1 MTAPALSPQLRPR
14 KVPRQQRALETRA
27 RILDA
32 ARAVFQEHGYAHG
45 TTNRIAEAA
54 GLSVG
59 SLYQYFPNKDAIL
72 VELVDLHIAAGTDA
86 VVAALASTARARG
99 DESASLDDSASPDG
113 SASLQGAPSLQG
125 AASLDPVPSAVLA
138 LDGMPLD
145 VLVRPVVDA
154 MVRLHATD
162 PRLHRVLFEE
172 APRPPEQLARLRA
185 LERDLTDLLA
195 AVLADHPEV
204 RAPDPQLAARLVI
217 DTIESLV
224 HRVATDDAS
233 GIPPPVL
240 VDEITHMVV
249 AYLRTPR
256 P

>member
-1 MTAPALSPQLRPR
+1 MTAAALSPQLRPR
-14 KVPRQQRALETRA
+14 KVPRQQRAVETRA

-72 VELVDLHIAAGTDA
+72 VELVDAHIDAGTEA
-86 VVAALASTARARG
+86 VGAALASTAPAGGDALSLRG
-99 DESASLDDSASPDG
+99 
-113 SASLQGAPSLQG
+113 
-125 AASLDPVPSAVLA
+125 
-138 LDGMPLD
+138 
-145 VLVRPVVDA
+145 LVGPVVEA
-154 MVRLHATD
+154 MVHLHASD

-185 LERDLTDLLA
+185 LEHDLTDLLA
-195 AVLADHPEV
+195 DVLATHPEV
-204 RAPDPQLAARLVI
+204 QAPEPRVAARLVI

-224 HRVATDDAS
+224 HRIATDDGS
-233 GIPPPVL
+233 GIAPEVL
-240 VDEITHMVV
+240 VDEITHLVV